1 MWRLKARS
9 LFTQRASSFVY
20 SLPSVVHCRHQLKS
34 VLQQINALQL
44 LLELSRRTRRRV
56 AGSVIGLK
64 PRDSMTASHVNMP
77 TDSLYITLRDSGSW
91 VSNFLGFDYK
101 SPHPP
106 SRVSGVVATKF
117 CRNLRDSL
125 NMAYRK
131 PYDGGIC
138 FVPHFSWI
146 SLEGLGKWFMYE
158 YSIYFVPVTP
168 L

>member
-77 TDSLYITLRDSGSW
+77 TLLLASRVPRISIRSCYITAVLHTTVKVREVCHSFPELRHLSTSR
-91 VSNFLGFDYK
+91 SKLK
-101 SPHPP
+101 SC
-106 SRVSGVVATKF
+106 SD
-117 CRNLRDSL
+117 C
-125 NMAYRK
+125 
-131 PYDGGIC
+131 
-138 FVPHFSWI
+138 
-146 SLEGLGKWFMYE
+146 
-158 YSIYFVPVTP
+158 
-168 L
+168 